1 MNTCAELEE
10 FVAAYL
16 EGSLPVS
23 RRRAME
29 SHLHDCAAC
38 REFVA
43 AYRRTVGVAK
53 KVLEDKSAAAEAPEK
68 LVESLVQAIL
78 VSLAR

>member
-1 MNTCAELEE
+1 MTTCAQLEE
-10 FVAAYL
+10 LVGDYL
-16 EGSLPVS
+16 VGSLPAV
-23 RRRAME
+23 RRRAMGR
-29 SHLHDCAAC
+29 HLDECAAC

-53 KVLEDKSAAAEAPEK
+53 TVLEDRGAAAQAPEK

>member
-10 FVAAYL
+10 YVADYL
-16 EGSLPVS
+16 EGSLPAP
-23 RRRAME
+23 RHRATQV
-29 SHLHDCAAC
+29 HLDDCATC

-53 KVLEDKSAAAEAPEK
+53 KVLEDKSAAAEAPER